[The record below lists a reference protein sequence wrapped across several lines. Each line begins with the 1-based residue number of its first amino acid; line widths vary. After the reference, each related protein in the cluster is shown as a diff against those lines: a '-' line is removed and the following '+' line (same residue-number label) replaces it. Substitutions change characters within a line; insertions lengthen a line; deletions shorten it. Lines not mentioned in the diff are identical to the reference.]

1 MPKTDNNNKW
11 GSYHWNPNLPLW
23 RTYPYN
29 IIKLEKYVSSVI
41 VILHKIIF
49 RLFSFEKENEFVYFT
64 LAVYINILVKFILNL
79 GQHQNI

>member
-1 MPKTDNNNKW
+1 LCFEKE
-11 GSYHWNPNLPLW
+11 
-23 RTYPYN
+23 RE
-29 IIKLEKYVSSVI
+29 LEKYVSSVI

-49 RLFSFEKENEFVYFT
+49 RLFYFEKENEFVYLT